1 MFLILSIGS
10 FACFCSLSDFSS
22 HAPFL
27 PCHHSCSPAA
37 RLLGAQLKT
46 IHTYHSVI
54 TIHNPHILNVCS
66 LPSCP
71 HTLPTLLWSL
81 QPCSTLA
88 GRSAQNHSHIPFRG
102 KYHPHILDVCSLP
115 SCPHT
120 LPTLL
125 WSLQP
130 CSALAGH
137 SDRCSHQSGKQWR
150 PCLFRWVGM
159 RI

>member
-130 CSALAGH
+130 CSALAGRSAQNH
-137 SDRCSHQSGKQWR
+137 SHIPQCNYHPQSTHT
-150 PCLFRWVGM
+150 
-159 RI
+159 